1 MRQRQTKLGNS
12 NLIGHKVT
20 ALRKAQKL
28 TQKELMS
35 QMQICGVDI
44 NYTSLSKLEGQ
55 TRIATDKELVAIAR
69 ILGASPNE
77 LLEYSPEKTEKL

>member
-1 MRQRQTKLGNS
+1 MRQRKTELGNS
-12 NLIGHKVT
+12 NLIGNKVT
-20 ALRKAQKL
+20 TLRKAQKL

-35 QMQICGVDI
+35 QMQVCGVDI

-69 ILGASPNE
+69 ILASSPNE
-77 LLEYSPEKTEKL
+77 LLGYNPEKTEEL